1 MKTNAALFLL
11 LAIGFSCYLAGAEE
25 TGNTPGFA
33 PHDTARSRSVGA

>member
-11 LAIGFSCYLAGAEE
+11 LAIAFSCYLAGAEE

-33 PHDTARSRSVGA
+33 PRLPDASCKA